1 MQVSPKELA
10 AIDLFLYTMTQLAQL
25 AIVVGLLLPMLNLTA
40 LPIFMFSV
48 LNVLNTFTIV
58 TGIN

>member
-1 MQVSPKELA
+1 MSPKELA